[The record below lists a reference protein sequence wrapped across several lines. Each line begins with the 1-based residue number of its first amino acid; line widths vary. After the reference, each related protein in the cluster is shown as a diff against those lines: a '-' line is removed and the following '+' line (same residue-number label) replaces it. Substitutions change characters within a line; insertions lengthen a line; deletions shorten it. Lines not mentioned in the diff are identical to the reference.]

1 MNASKTQPGGSVV
14 LEMSGTEGLP
24 PNFDSKINGT
34 ARNKINPE
42 CNDVSGEDAS
52 KTSAIRELWN
62 GFVENTTLHG
72 LSYVVTGKSR
82 IRRILWAVFLL
93 TAIAFFSYQSISMLK
108 KYFSFP
114 NTTKVSLK
122 YDSMPDFPAVT
133 ICNFNMFRSSVV
145 KNLTSLGLG
154 GATYENVDFSTITNN
169 TQFLFDAG
177 HQINDTMHSCLWGGK
192 QTCDY
197 RNFTPVLTNMGL
209 CHTFNSGMFWDFLI
223 LTSLLFFFE
232 NPSRSSLFMQI
243 LYFRSI
249 RAVICVIL
257 LLFSSRSIIT
267 TEWSGTFAKT
277 QRFNP
282 CRSLLR
288 LLFDG
293 KIHVRWNCLL

>member
-1 MNASKTQPGGSVV
+1 MSASKTQPGGSVV

-52 KTSAIRELWN
+52 KTSAIRQLWN
-62 GFVENTTLHG
+62 GFVENATLHG

-133 ICNFNMFRSSVV
+133 ICNFNKYRSSVV

-154 GATYENVDFSTITNN
+154 GATYENVDFSTLTNL

-177 HQINDTMHSCLWGGK
+177 HQINDTMHSCRWNGK

-223 LTSLLFFFE
+223 LASLLFFFE
-232 NPSRSSLFMQI
+232 NPSRSSLFMQG
-243 LYFRSI
+243 
-249 RAVICVIL
+249 
-257 LLFSSRSIIT
+257 
-267 TEWSGTFAKT
+267 WSKCFEG
-277 QRFNP
+277 Q
-282 CRSLLR
+282 
-288 LLFDG
+288 
-293 KIHVRWNCLL
+293 

>member
-1 MNASKTQPGGSVV
+1 MSASKTQPGGSVV

-52 KTSAIRELWN
+52 KTSAIRQLWN
-62 GFVENTTLHG
+62 GFVENATLHG

-133 ICNFNMFRSSVV
+133 ICNFNKYRSSVV

-154 GATYENVDFSTITNN
+154 GATYENVDFSTLTNL

-177 HQINDTMHSCLWGGK
+177 HQINDTMHSCRWNGK

-197 RNFTPVLTNMGL
+197 RNFTPVLTSMGL

-223 LTSLLFFFE
+223 LASLLFFFE
-232 NPSRSSLFMQI
+232 NLSRSSLFMQM

-267 TEWSGTFAKT
+267 TE
-277 QRFNP
+277 
-282 CRSLLR
+282 
-288 LLFDG
+288 
-293 KIHVRWNCLL
+293 

>member
-1 MNASKTQPGGSVV
+1 MNASKTQPDGSVV
-14 LEMSGTEGLP
+14 LEMSGTAGLLR
-24 PNFDSKINGT
+24 NDSKINGT
-34 ARNKINPE
+34 AWNKISPE
-42 CNDVSGEDAS
+42 GNDGSGEDAS
-52 KTSAIRELWN
+52 KMSAIRQLWN
-62 GFVENTTLHG
+62 GFVENATLHG

-82 IRRILWAVFLL
+82 LRRILWAVFLL

-133 ICNFNMFRSSVV
+133 ICNFNKYRSSVV

-154 GATYENVDFSTITNN
+154 GATYENVDFSTLTNL

-177 HQINDTMHSCLWGGK
+177 HQINDTMHSCLWNGK

-197 RNFTPVLTNMGL
+197 RNFTPVLTSMGL

-232 NPSRSSLFMQI
+232 NLSRSSLFMQM

-267 TEWSGTFAKT
+267 TE
-277 QRFNP
+277 
-282 CRSLLR
+282 
-288 LLFDG
+288 
-293 KIHVRWNCLL
+293 

>member
-1 MNASKTQPGGSVV
+1 MNASKTQPDGSVV

-24 PNFDSKINGT
+24 PNFDSKRNGK
-34 ARNKINPE
+34 ARNKIDPE

-52 KTSAIRELWN
+52 KTSAIRQLWN
-62 GFVENTTLHG
+62 GFVENATLHG
-72 LSYVVTGKSR
+72 LSHVVTGKSR
-82 IRRILWAVFLL
+82 IRRILWAVFVL

-133 ICNFNMFRSSVV
+133 ICNFNKYRSSVV

-154 GATYENVDFSTITNN
+154 GATYENVDFSTLTNE

-177 HQINDTMHSCLWGGK
+177 HQINDTMYSCLWGSK

-223 LTSLLFFFE
+223 LASLLFFFE
-232 NPSRSSLFMQI
+232 NLSRSSLFMQM

-293 KIHVRWNCLL
+293 KIHPRWNCLL

>member
-1 MNASKTQPGGSVV
+1 MNASKTQPDGFVV
-14 LEMSGTEGLP
+14 LEMPGTAGLLR
-24 PNFDSKINGT
+24 NDSKI
-34 ARNKINPE
+34 AWNKINPE
-42 CNDVSGEDAS
+42 GNDVSGEDAS
-52 KTSAIRELWN
+52 KTSAIRQLWN
-62 GFVENTTLHG
+62 GFVENATLHG

-133 ICNFNMFRSSVV
+133 ICNFNKYRSSVV

-154 GATYENVDFSTITNN
+154 GATYENVDFSTLTNL

-177 HQINDTMHSCLWGGK
+177 HQINDTMHSCRWNGK

-197 RNFTPVLTNMGL
+197 RNFTPVLTSMGL

-223 LTSLLFFFE
+223 LTSLLFFLWESVKVF
-232 NPSRSSLFMQI
+232 I
-243 LYFRSI
+243 IY
-249 RAVICVIL
+249 ADA
-257 LLFSSRSIIT
+257 LFSKHQGCNLCYFVVVFKSIYNYNRVI
-267 TEWSGTFAKT
+267 WNVCQDAK
-277 QRFNP
+277 
-282 CRSLLR
+282 
-288 LLFDG
+288 
-293 KIHVRWNCLL
+293 I